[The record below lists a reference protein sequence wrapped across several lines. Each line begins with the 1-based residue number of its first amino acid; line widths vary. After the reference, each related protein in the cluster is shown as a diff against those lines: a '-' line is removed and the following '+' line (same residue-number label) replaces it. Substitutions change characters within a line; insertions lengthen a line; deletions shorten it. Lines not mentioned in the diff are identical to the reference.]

1 METVVIKEINH
12 KLTWPVRHEVMYPD
26 LPLEAVILE
35 DEEEGLHFGLYVDN
49 QLKSIVSLFWQEDIY
64 RFRKF
69 ATLAKEQG
77 RGYGSALLRHI
88 IQYAK
93 DRGGSKI
100 WCNAR
105 LSASGFYAQFG
116 FKITGEYF
124 TKNTIDFV
132 KMELNLAD
140 S

>member
-12 KLTWPVRHEVMYPD
+12 KLTWPIRHEVMYPD
-26 LPLEAVILE
+26 LPLKAVILD
-35 DEEEGLHFGLYVDN
+35 DEEEGVHFGLYVDE
-49 QLKSIVSLFWQEDIY
+49 QLTSIVSLFCQEDIFQ
-64 RFRKF
+64 FRKF
-69 ATLAKEQG
+69 ATIEKAQG
-77 RGYGSALLRHI
+77 GGYGSALLQHI

-93 DRGGSKI
+93 DQGGSNI
-100 WCNAR
+100 WCNSR
-105 LSASGFYAQFG
+105 LSASGFYEQFG

-132 KMELNLAD
+132 KMELNLTD